1 MRFLTNNSNR
11 GTNGQAYSIGAMVRR
26 VFSLPTILSVAFGL
40 AIIGFLLW
48 RVLDFEWDEFIEHL
62 TGINW
67 WLFILAGVFYYV
79 SFWFRGWRWQLM
91 YNSVATRSDN
101 PDMRRSSAP
110 NVQTMAG
117 LILSGW
123 FINSVMFFRIG
134 DAYRAWALA
143 DRTSSDTPTALGTV
157 FAERVQDMVVVL
169 VLVVVSAIWALLV
182 DGFAASGR
190 IVDVAVI
197 VVAVASGLVLLL
209 LLVLYVMGKA
219 GDRFARWL
227 PARFRQ
233 HYLHFQD
240 GTLDSFKGG
249 DMPRLIVLG
258 VLGWVMEVLRFY
270 FVAQAMG
277 LDMAMSIAM
286 FAALANAI
294 MTTIPVPGGLGF
306 VETALITILLLV
318 GLSHTDAF
326 TLTLLDRAI
335 SWLSVVVLG
344 GIAFLGMT
352 LRRTAN
358 NRMTATEEA
367 SVSGG

>member
-1 MRFLTNNSNR
+1 M
-11 GTNGQAYSIGAMVRR
+11 
-26 VFSLPTILSVAFGL
+26 
-40 AIIGFLLW
+40 
-48 RVLDFEWDEFIEHL
+48 
-62 TGINW
+62 
-67 WLFILAGVFYYV
+67 
-79 SFWFRGWRWQLM
+79 
-91 YNSVATRSDN
+91 
-101 PDMRRSSAP
+101 
-110 NVQTMAG
+110 
-117 LILSGW
+117 
-123 FINSVMFFRIG
+123 
-134 DAYRAWALA
+134 
-143 DRTSSDTPTALGTV
+143 
-157 FAERVQDMVVVL
+157 
-169 VLVVVSAIWALLV
+169 
-182 DGFAASGR
+182 
-190 IVDVAVI
+190 
-197 VVAVASGLVLLL
+197 L

-249 DMPRLIVLG
+249 GMPRLIVLG

-277 LDMAMSIAM
+277 LEMAMSIAM

-344 GIAFLGMT
+344 GIAFLAMT

-358 NRMTATEEA
+358 NRLNAVKEVSA
-367 SVSGG
+367 SEG